1 MKHLIL
7 ALTLTLLPSLASYP
21 PEYAEILQKYVN
33 SSGVDYAGLHEN
45 SQDKQKLQTAVDYYA
60 KGDIPQDTQ
69 EALSWHLNAYNA
81 WILKKIM
88 DKYPTKGPLS
98 GGDVLFFHKKSIV
111 IAGKKTSFDKLEQKV
126 IRPVYQESRIHFALN
141 CASKS
146 CPPLRN
152 EPFSAKKLNAQLNEQ
167 AEQFINGNSQG
178 VVVSNAGIKLSKIFE
193 WYAEDFGGKG
203 NLVTWINHY
212 RTPKVS
218 SDQTP
223 QFLKYDWGL
232 NTQ

>member
-45 SQDKQKLQTAVDYYA
+45 SQDKQKLQTAVDY
-60 KGDIPQDTQ
+60 
-69 EALSWHLNAYNA
+69 
-81 WILKKIM
+81 LKKIM

-223 QFLKYDWGL
+223 QFLKYNWGL